1 MLGYRDMTTTSTTPT
16 TPTAPNRQTLAHV
29 LRQEFADR
37 NFATKYIAQRCKTTE
52 ATIDAW
58 ISGRIVPDEA
68 AWGILCRMSR
78 ALPPY
83 ATLRQEA
90 LLEPCPTQ
98 EETAPE
104 ATSVANAAAESAT
117 IAWLRNSSPSSP
129 SVVIIDRPGPEA
141 STATSTEPTVDTV
154 EVAASM
160 TGTATAPAR
169 HAGRETQPSAF
180 VTCQCKI
187 SRGQVAQLTVPVR
200 FTTEDAEKIAAFLLS
215 WIDDP
220 EER

>member
-1 MLGYRDMTTTSTTPT
+1 MLAVRPTAMLGYRDMTTTPTMPT
-16 TPTAPNRQTLAHV
+16 TPNRQTLAHV

-68 AWGILCRMSR
+68 AWGVLCRMSR

-98 EETAPE
+98 EET
-104 ATSVANAAAESAT
+104 T
-117 IAWLRNSSPSSP
+117 
-129 SVVIIDRPGPEA
+129 PEA
-141 STATSTEPTVDTV
+141 SAVEAPATDAPIAEIAIAGSNGGRPDPTASTSTSTEPTVGT
-154 EVAASM
+154 ASA
-160 TGTATAPAR
+160 TGTATTPAR
-169 HAGRETQPSAF
+169 RADREPQPSAF

-187 SRGQVAQLTVPVR
+187 SRGQVAQITVPVR